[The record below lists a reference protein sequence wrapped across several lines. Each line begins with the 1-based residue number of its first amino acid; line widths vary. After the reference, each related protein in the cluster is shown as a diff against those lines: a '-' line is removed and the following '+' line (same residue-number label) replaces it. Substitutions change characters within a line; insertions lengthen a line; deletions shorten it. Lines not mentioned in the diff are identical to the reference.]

1 MADLI
6 EVRPTNPRPPSPS
19 GREAAQPHPEPR
31 RAVPD
36 CAVPHCAG
44 LVWSGLGWTDVTFH
58 LPRQCTCNWLRRR
71 SLTSDVVV
79 VVAALTQ
86 FSVALRCAV
95 FWATHLTQLRATTT
109 ATTRRGVQRQGVC
122 RGAGSAAA
130 AALTFITDSDA
141 FGDPLFSAG
150 LQPKYQCPHPNCH
163 LSPLKTLY
171 AGTAHSK

>member
-1 MADLI
+1 MPSHAIKGYYVMADLI
-6 EVRPTNPRPPSPS
+6 EVRPQPPAPIPHRQGGST
-19 GREAAQPHPEPR
+19 PHPEPR
-31 RAVPD
+31 RSVPD

-79 VVAALTQ
+79 VVAVDAALTQ

-109 ATTRRGVQRQGVC
+109 TTRGVQRQGAWVQ
-122 RGAGSAAA
+122 
-130 AALTFITDSDA
+130 L
-141 FGDPLFSAG
+141 
-150 LQPKYQCPHPNCH
+150 LQR
-163 LSPLKTLY
+163 L
-171 AGTAHSK
+171 

>member
-1 MADLI
+1 MPSHAIKGYYVMADLI
-6 EVRPTNPRPPSPS
+6 EVRPTNPRPPSPT
-19 GREAAQPHPEPR
+19 GRQAAQPHPEPR

-79 VVAALTQ
+79 VVVVAALTQ

-109 ATTRRGVQRQGVC
+109 ATTRRGVPG
-122 RGAGSAAA
+122 RG
-130 AALTFITDSDA
+130 
-141 FGDPLFSAG
+141 FSCCSG
-150 LQPKYQCPHPNCH
+150 FDFYHRF
-163 LSPLKTLY
+163 
-171 AGTAHSK
+171 